1 MKYISLDFWVQNEV
15 FYVFC
20 KSCTRLQDGK
30 LIFSSIQG
38 VGTAGQPF
46 KVSSH
51 LRHRLRKR
59 FLCVYLCKCRNM
71 CILYDLNNPSE
82 KEDGTCLPQNDLL
95 LPLSN
100 FPFSGSCGSYILLRQ
115 EHLAMGQ
122 LVQHRVH

>member
-1 MKYISLDFWVQNEV
+1 MKCFMFFVKVAHV
-15 FYVFC
+15 FKTANSF
-20 KSCTRLQDGK
+20 
-30 LIFSSIQG
+30 FSSIQM